1 MFESYWPHVA
11 KDPNAPEGARVMANE
26 LNQMNKVVFSR
37 TLKEVTWENSRLVK
51 DDIVKEVRELKQG
64 NGSGILIFGSGTIVQ
79 QLANA
84 GLIDE
89 YLLIV
94 TPVVLGAGK
103 LMFKDVR
110 KNDLKLVASQSFD
123 SGNVLLHYKFAGV

>member
-1 MFESYWPHVA
+1 
-11 KDPNAPEGARVMANE
+11 MANE

-51 DDIVKEVRELKQG
+51 GDIAKEVRALKQG
-64 NGSGILIFGSGTIVQ
+64 NGSGILTFGSGTIIQ

-103 LMFKDVR
+103 PMFKDVR

-123 SGNVLLHYKFAGV
+123 SGNVLLHYKFAGA